1 MNNSRNY
8 PVKATNPIQTTRP
21 SVDRL
26 LVDFR
31 YPEGLY
37 ERRRFSVVLGEMQF
51 YLLLFTNHTSQLS
64 GILQAP
70 TLYECFYLSSVIAI
84 QKIESLTNFDLEY
97 AVKTKYSSL

>member
-1 MNNSRNY
+1 MREE
-8 PVKATNPIQTTRP
+8 V
-21 SVDRL
+21 
-26 LVDFR
+26 
-31 YPEGLY
+31 
-37 ERRRFSVVLGEMQF
+37 FSVVLGEKQF

-70 TLYECFYLSSVIAI
+70 TLYECFYLSSVITI

>member
-1 MNNSRNY
+1 MSTDCRSTFDILKVY
-8 PVKATNPIQTTRP
+8 MREEV
-21 SVDRL
+21 
-26 LVDFR
+26 
-31 YPEGLY
+31 
-37 ERRRFSVVLGEMQF
+37 FSVVLGEMQF

-70 TLYECFYLSSVIAI
+70 MLYECFYLSSVIAI

>member
-1 MNNSRNY
+1 MREE
-8 PVKATNPIQTTRP
+8 V
-21 SVDRL
+21 
-26 LVDFR
+26 
-31 YPEGLY
+31 
-37 ERRRFSVVLGEMQF
+37 FSVVLGEMQF

-70 TLYECFYLSSVIAI
+70 MLYECFYLSSVIAI

>member
-37 ERRRFSVVLGEMQF
+37 ERRSFFCCVGRNAILPP
-51 YLLLFTNHTSQLS
+51 LFTNHTSQLS

>member
-1 MNNSRNY
+1 MSTDCRSTFDILKVY
-8 PVKATNPIQTTRP
+8 TREE
-21 SVDRL
+21 V
-26 LVDFR
+26 
-31 YPEGLY
+31 
-37 ERRRFSVVLGEMQF
+37 FSVVLGEMQF